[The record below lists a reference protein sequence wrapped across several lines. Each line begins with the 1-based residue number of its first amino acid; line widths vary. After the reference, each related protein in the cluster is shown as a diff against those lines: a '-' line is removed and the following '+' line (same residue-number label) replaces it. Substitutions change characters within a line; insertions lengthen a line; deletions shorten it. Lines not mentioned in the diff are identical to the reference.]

1 MSIEE
6 KNVEAVAVGQRPTQA
21 LQRLQRS
28 WFSALRSPLW
38 LCLLAAL
45 LIRVWLV
52 YHTHGVIDGDEAMVG
67 IQAEHILRGEHPY
80 YYYGQPYM
88 GSLEAYLMAILFAI
102 AGPSV
107 WMLRAEPILLSLGV
121 VWLTWKL
128 AGILADAAQLPPFA
142 QQMFKTIAALF
153 AAISP
158 LYDTVLELR
167 TLGGYIETFVL
178 MLCLLIAAFQ
188 LTRRWQAG
196 AANKE
201 LALRWAGIGFIVG
214 LGYWV
219 NPLIVITVMAAAI
232 WIVVFCLVK
241 LVQLARQATSES
253 LPSPLS
259 FLKGLLL
266 AVAAIPAC
274 LVGLAPALRWGA
286 SYHWANFTYA
296 LQLGDFSTLNINL
309 KPYYHS
315 RLALIHDEVFL
326 YEKYVAPRVI
336 SGALPT
342 ESPVMRSIHSF
353 TLDIGLFCIVAT
365 SILVVLSLVWH
376 HPQLVRIRQ
385 LGALPLLFAIC
396 SAFTFCTSM
405 ASTAGLISFQNDIA
419 GRYATPLMLVLPFF
433 FATTFTLASMYIG
446 SRGAAPGGVSGAP
459 CLGGRQESLGG
470 SHTSP
475 DFPPPLA
482 PEGDV
487 SKNLSLK
494 GLRRPR
500 LSLVAQAI
508 LLALLLAYVGAQ
520 ISTYVLTDPD
530 ATYQSAS
537 CPIAPAYNDPIIAYL
552 QHEHVHYA
560 WAITWIGNPITF
572 KTNDGI
578 IMSDPRTIIYH
589 NGLGRIPAD
598 TEAVLH
604 ADRPSMLTIV
614 KHNDTYPTLLKILDA
629 KQVTYKVMRFPSEPG
644 YDVLVVTQLSRTV
657 SVLESKDFK
666 TAFPGCI

>member
-6 KNVEAVAVGQRPTQA
+6 KSVAAGAVTQSPIQA
-21 LQRLQRS
+21 PRQLQKRWYS
-28 WFSALRSPLW
+28 VLRSPLW

-67 IQAEHILRGEHPY
+67 IQADHILRGEHPY
-80 YYYGQPYM
+80 YFYGQPYM

-153 AAISP
+153 AAVPP

-178 MLCLLIAAFQ
+178 ILLLLISAFQ

-219 NPLIVITVMAAAI
+219 NPLIVIAVMAAAT
-232 WIVVFCLVK
+232 WIVVFCIAELT
-241 LVQLARQATSES
+241 QLSKQANVERRRS
-253 LPSPLS
+253 LSS
-259 FLKGLLL
+259 FLKSLSL
-266 AVAAIPAC
+266 ALAAIPAC
-274 LVGLAPALRWGA
+274 IVGLAPALRWGA
-286 SYHWANFTYA
+286 QYHWANFTYA
-296 LQLGDFSTLNINL
+296 LQLGDMSTLNIDL

-315 RLALIHDEVFL
+315 RLALIHDEVYL

-336 SGALPT
+336 SGALPA
-342 ESPVMRSIHSF
+342 ESPILGTIHSF
-353 TLDIGLFCIVAT
+353 TLVVGLFCILVTA
-365 SILVVLSLVWH
+365 ILVVLSLFWH
-376 HPQLVRIRQ
+376 HPQLVRMRQ

-405 ASTAGLISFQNDIA
+405 ASTAGLISFQHDIA

-433 FATTFTLASMYIG
+433 FATTFTLASMYIYKLG
-446 SRGAAPGGVSGAP
+446 KRRSLNVGKKETNSSPPVPAAA
-459 CLGGRQESLGG
+459 
-470 SHTSP
+470 
-475 DFPPPLA
+475 LA
-482 PEGDV
+482 R
-487 SKNLSLK
+487 LHI
-494 GLRRPR
+494 PR
-500 LSLVAQAI
+500 VAQV
-508 LLALLLAYVGAQ
+508 LLFAVLLAYVGAQ
-520 ISTYVLTDPD
+520 VSTYVLTDPD

-560 WAITWIGNPITF
+560 WAITWVGNPIIF

-578 IMSDPRTIIYH
+578 IMSDPRMIIYH
-589 NGLGRIPAD
+589 NGLGRVPAY

-604 ADRPSMLTIV
+604 ADRPAMLTIV
-614 KHNDTYPTLLKILDA
+614 RHNDSYPILLKILDA
-629 KQVTYKVMRFPSEPG
+629 RHVTYKAMRFPSEPG
-644 YDVLVVTQLSRTV
+644 YDVLVVTSMSRTV
-657 SVLESKDFK
+657 SVLESKAFAA
-666 TAFPGCI
+666 AFPGCI

>member
-6 KNVEAVAVGQRPTQA
+6 KGVEPVAVGQRPTQA
-21 LQRLQRS
+21 LQQLQRS
-28 WFSALRSPLW
+28 WYSALRSPLW

-128 AGILADAAQLPPFA
+128 AGILADTAQLPPFA

-219 NPLIVITVMAAAI
+219 NPLIVIAVMSAAI
-232 WIVVFCLVK
+232 WIVVFCIVK
-241 LVQLARQATSES
+241 LVQLARQGTSES
-253 LPSPLS
+253 RQSPLS

-286 SYHWANFTYA
+286 LYHWANFTYA
-296 LQLGDFSTLNINL
+296 LQLGESNTLNINL
-309 KPYYHS
+309 RPYYHS

-342 ESPVMRSIHSF
+342 ESPVMKSIHSF
-353 TLDIGLFCIVAT
+353 TLDVGLFCIVAT

-396 SAFTFCTSM
+396 SAFTFCTSI
-405 ASTAGLISFQNDIA
+405 ASSVGLISFQNDIA

-433 FATTFTLASMYIG
+433 FATTFTLASMYIYKIG
-446 SRGAAPGGVSGAP
+446 KRRALNSRENESNSSRPAP
-459 CLGGRQESLGG
+459 R
-470 SHTSP
+470 T
-475 DFPPPLA
+475 
-482 PEGDV
+482 
-487 SKNLSLK
+487 

-508 LLALLLAYVGAQ
+508 LFALLFAYVGAQ
-520 ISTYVLTDPD
+520 VSTYLLTDPD
-530 ATYQSAS
+530 ATYQSPS

-560 WAITWIGNPITF
+560 WAITWIGNPIIF

-578 IMSDPRTIIYH
+578 IMSDPRTIISHY
-589 NGLGRIPAD
+589 GLGRIPAY

>member
-6 KNVEAVAVGQRPTQA
+6 KGVEPVAVGQRPTQA
-21 LQRLQRS
+21 PTQALQQLQRS
-28 WFSALRSPLW
+28 WYSVLRSALRSPLW

-128 AGILADAAQLPPFA
+128 AGILADTAQLPPFA

-219 NPLIVITVMAAAI
+219 NPLIVIAVMAAAI
-232 WIVVFCLVK
+232 WIVVFCIVK
-241 LVQLARQATSES
+241 LVQLARQGTSES
-253 LPSPLS
+253 RQSPLS
-259 FLKGLLL
+259 FLKSLLL

-286 SYHWANFTYA
+286 LYHWANFTYA
-296 LQLGDFSTLNINL
+296 LQLGESNTLNINL
-309 KPYYHS
+309 RPYYHS

-342 ESPVMRSIHSF
+342 ESPVMKSIHSF
-353 TLDIGLFCIVAT
+353 TLDVGLFCIVAT

-396 SAFTFCTSM
+396 SAFTFCTSI
-405 ASTAGLISFQNDIA
+405 ASSAGLISFQNDIA

-433 FATTFTLASMYIG
+433 FATTFTLASMYIYKIG
-446 SRGAAPGGVSGAP
+446 KRRALNSRENESNSSRPAP
-459 CLGGRQESLGG
+459 R
-470 SHTSP
+470 T
-475 DFPPPLA
+475 
-482 PEGDV
+482 
-487 SKNLSLK
+487 

-508 LLALLLAYVGAQ
+508 LFALLFAYVGAQ
-520 ISTYVLTDPD
+520 VSTYLLTDPD
-530 ATYQSAS
+530 ATYQSPS

-560 WAITWIGNPITF
+560 WAITWIGNPIIF

-578 IMSDPRTIIYH
+578 IMSDPRTIISHY
-589 NGLGRIPAD
+589 GLGRIPAY

>member
-6 KNVEAVAVGQRPTQA
+6 KNVEPVAVGQRPTQA
-21 LQRLQRS
+21 LQQLQRS
-28 WFSALRSPLW
+28 WYSVLRSALRSPLW

-128 AGILADAAQLPPFA
+128 AGILADTAQLPPFA

-219 NPLIVITVMAAAI
+219 NPLIVIAVMAAAI
-232 WIVVFCLVK
+232 WIVVFCIVK
-241 LVQLARQATSES
+241 LVQLARQGTSES
-253 LPSPLS
+253 RQSPLS
-259 FLKGLLL
+259 FLKSLLL

-286 SYHWANFTYA
+286 LYHWANFTYA
-296 LQLGDFSTLNINL
+296 LQLGESNTLNINL
-309 KPYYHS
+309 RPYYHS

-342 ESPVMRSIHSF
+342 ESPVMKSIHSF
-353 TLDIGLFCIVAT
+353 TLDVGLFCIVAT

-396 SAFTFCTSM
+396 SAFTFCTSI
-405 ASTAGLISFQNDIA
+405 ASSAGLISFQNDIA

-433 FATTFTLASMYIG
+433 FATTFTLASMYIYKIG
-446 SRGAAPGGVSGAP
+446 KRRALNSRENESNSSRPAP
-459 CLGGRQESLGG
+459 R
-470 SHTSP
+470 T
-475 DFPPPLA
+475 
-482 PEGDV
+482 
-487 SKNLSLK
+487 

-508 LLALLLAYVGAQ
+508 LFALLFAYVGAQ
-520 ISTYVLTDPD
+520 VSTYLLTDPD
-530 ATYQSAS
+530 ATYQSPS

-560 WAITWIGNPITF
+560 WAITWIGNPIIF

-578 IMSDPRTIIYH
+578 IMSDPRTIISHY
-589 NGLGRIPAD
+589 GLGRIPAY

>member
-6 KNVEAVAVGQRPTQA
+6 KNVEPVAVGQRPTQA
-21 LQRLQRS
+21 LQRLRKRWYS
-28 WFSALRSPLW
+28 VLRSPLW

-67 IQAEHILRGEHPY
+67 IQAQHILRGEHPY
-80 YYYGQPYM
+80 YYYNQPYM

-128 AGILADAAQLPPFA
+128 AGILADAAQLPPFSR
-142 QQMFKTIAALF
+142 QMFKTIAALF

-342 ESPVMRSIHSF
+342 ESPVIRSIHPF
-353 TLDIGLFCIVAT
+353 TMDVGLFCIVAT

-396 SAFTFCTSM
+396 SAFTFCTSI
-405 ASTAGLISFQNDIA
+405 ASSAGLISFQNDIA

-433 FATTFTLASMYIG
+433 FTMTFTLAIMYIR
-446 SRGAAPGGVSGAP
+446 SRGHVPGGISEV
-459 CLGGRQESLGG
+459 
-470 SHTSP
+470 SP
-475 DFPPPLA
+475 DFLPPLA
-482 PEGDV
+482 PEG
-487 SKNLSLK
+487 
-494 GLRRPR
+494 
-500 LSLVAQAI
+500 
-508 LLALLLAYVGAQ
+508 
-520 ISTYVLTDPD
+520 
-530 ATYQSAS
+530 
-537 CPIAPAYNDPIIAYL
+537 
-552 QHEHVHYA
+552 
-560 WAITWIGNPITF
+560 
-572 KTNDGI
+572 
-578 IMSDPRTIIYH
+578 
-589 NGLGRIPAD
+589 
-598 TEAVLH
+598 
-604 ADRPSMLTIV
+604 
-614 KHNDTYPTLLKILDA
+614 
-629 KQVTYKVMRFPSEPG
+629 
-644 YDVLVVTQLSRTV
+644 
-657 SVLESKDFK
+657 
-666 TAFPGCI
+666 

>member
-6 KNVEAVAVGQRPTQA
+6 KNVEPVAIGQRPTQA
-21 LQRLQRS
+21 STQAQQQLQRS
-28 WFSALRSPLW
+28 WYSILRSPLW
-38 LCLLAAL
+38 LCLMAAL

-142 QQMFKTIAALF
+142 RQMFKTVAALF
-153 AAISP
+153 AALPP
-158 LYDTVLELR
+158 LYDTVLQLR

-188 LTRRWQAG
+188 LIRRWQAK

-219 NPLIVITVMAAAI
+219 NPLIVIAVMTAAI
-232 WIVVFCLVK
+232 WIVVFCIVQ
-241 LVQLARQATSES
+241 LVQLARQTASES
-253 LPSPLS
+253 RQSPLS

-274 LVGLAPALRWGA
+274 IIGLAPALRWGA
-286 SYHWANFTYA
+286 RYHWGNFTYA
-296 LQLGDFSTLNINL
+296 LQLGDFSSLNDNL

-315 RLALIHDEVFL
+315 RLALIHDEVNL

-342 ESPVMRSIHSF
+342 ESPVMMSIHSF
-353 TLDIGLFCIVAT
+353 TLDVGLFCIVAT

-396 SAFTFCTSM
+396 SAFTFCTSI
-405 ASTAGLISFQNDIA
+405 ASSAGLISFQNDIA

-433 FATTFTLASMYIG
+433 FATTFTLASMYIR
-446 SRGAAPGGVSGAP
+446 SRGAAPDSLPPPASEGGVP
-459 CLGGRQESLGG
+459 Q
-470 SHTSP
+470 
-475 DFPPPLA
+475 
-482 PEGDV
+482 
-487 SKNLSLK
+487 NLSRR
-494 GLRRPR
+494 GPRRPL

-508 LLALLLAYVGAQ
+508 LLALLLAY
-520 ISTYVLTDPD
+520 I
-530 ATYQSAS
+530 
-537 CPIAPAYNDPIIAYL
+537 
-552 QHEHVHYA
+552 
-560 WAITWIGNPITF
+560 
-572 KTNDGI
+572 
-578 IMSDPRTIIYH
+578 
-589 NGLGRIPAD
+589 
-598 TEAVLH
+598 
-604 ADRPSMLTIV
+604 
-614 KHNDTYPTLLKILDA
+614 
-629 KQVTYKVMRFPSEPG
+629 
-644 YDVLVVTQLSRTV
+644 
-657 SVLESKDFK
+657 
-666 TAFPGCI
+666 

>member
-6 KNVEAVAVGQRPTQA
+6 KNVEPVAVGQRPTQA
-21 LQRLQRS
+21 LQQLQRS
-28 WFSALRSPLW
+28 WYSVLRSALRSPLW

-128 AGILADAAQLPPFA
+128 AGILADTAQLPPFA

-158 LYDTVLELR
+158 LYDTILELR

-219 NPLIVITVMAAAI
+219 NPLIVIAVMAAAI
-232 WIVVFCLVK
+232 WIVVFCIVK
-241 LVQLARQATSES
+241 LVQLARQGTSES
-253 LPSPLS
+253 RQSPLS

-286 SYHWANFTYA
+286 LYHWANFTYA
-296 LQLGDFSTLNINL
+296 LQLGESNTLNINL
-309 KPYYHS
+309 RPYYHS

-342 ESPVMRSIHSF
+342 ESPVMKSIHSF
-353 TLDIGLFCIVAT
+353 TLDVGLFCIVAT

-396 SAFTFCTSM
+396 SAFTFCTSI
-405 ASTAGLISFQNDIA
+405 ASSVGLISFQNDIA

-446 SRGAAPGGVSGAP
+446 SRGAAPGGVSGVP
-459 CLGGRQESLGG
+459 
-470 SHTSP
+470 P
-475 DFPPPLA
+475 DFLPPLA
-482 PEGDV
+482 PEGGV
-487 SKNLSLK
+487 PKTLSLK
-494 GLRRPR
+494 GLRRHH

-508 LLALLLAYVGAQ
+508 LFALLFAYVGAQ
-520 ISTYVLTDPD
+520 VSTYVLTDPD

-560 WAITWIGNPITF
+560 WAITWIGNPIIF

-589 NGLGRIPAD
+589 NGLGRIPAY

-614 KHNDTYPTLLKILDA
+614 KHNDTYPTLLKILDT

>member
-6 KNVEAVAVGQRPTQA
+6 KGVEPVAVGQRPTQA
-21 LQRLQRS
+21 LQQLQRS
-28 WFSALRSPLW
+28 WYSALRSPLW

-128 AGILADAAQLPPFA
+128 AGILADTAQLPPFA
-142 QQMFKTIAALF
+142 HQMFKTIAALF

-219 NPLIVITVMAAAI
+219 NPLIVIAVMAAAI
-232 WIVVFCLVK
+232 WIVVFCIVK
-241 LVQLARQATSES
+241 LVQLARQGTSES
-253 LPSPLS
+253 RQSPLS
-259 FLKGLLL
+259 FLKSLLL

-286 SYHWANFTYA
+286 LYHWANFTYA
-296 LQLGDFSTLNINL
+296 LQLGESNTLNINL
-309 KPYYHS
+309 RPYYHS

-342 ESPVMRSIHSF
+342 ESPVMKSIHSF
-353 TLDIGLFCIVAT
+353 TLDVGLFCIVAT

-396 SAFTFCTSM
+396 SAFTFCTSI
-405 ASTAGLISFQNDIA
+405 ASSAGLISFQNDIA

-433 FATTFTLASMYIG
+433 FATTFTLASMYIYKIG
-446 SRGAAPGGVSGAP
+446 KRRALNSRENESNSSRPAP
-459 CLGGRQESLGG
+459 R
-470 SHTSP
+470 T
-475 DFPPPLA
+475 
-482 PEGDV
+482 
-487 SKNLSLK
+487 

-508 LLALLLAYVGAQ
+508 LFALLFAYVGAQ
-520 ISTYVLTDPD
+520 VSTYLLTDPD
-530 ATYQSAS
+530 ATYQSPS

-560 WAITWIGNPITF
+560 WAITWIGNPIIF

-578 IMSDPRTIIYH
+578 IMSDPRTIISHY
-589 NGLGRIPAD
+589 GLGRIPAY

>member
-6 KNVEAVAVGQRPTQA
+6 KGVEPVAVGQRPTQA
-21 LQRLQRS
+21 PAQALQQLQRS
-28 WFSALRSPLW
+28 WYSALRSPLW

-128 AGILADAAQLPPFA
+128 AGILADTAQLPPFA

-219 NPLIVITVMAAAI
+219 NPLIVIAVMAAAI
-232 WIVVFCLVK
+232 WIVVFCIVK
-241 LVQLARQATSES
+241 LVQLARQGTSES
-253 LPSPLS
+253 RQSPLS

-286 SYHWANFTYA
+286 LYHWANFTYA
-296 LQLGDFSTLNINL
+296 LQLGESNTLNINL
-309 KPYYHS
+309 RPYYHS

-342 ESPVMRSIHSF
+342 ESPVMKSIHSF
-353 TLDIGLFCIVAT
+353 TLDVGLFCIVAT

-396 SAFTFCTSM
+396 SAFTFCTSI
-405 ASTAGLISFQNDIA
+405 ASSAGLISFQNDIA

-433 FATTFTLASMYIG
+433 FATTFTLASMYIYKIG
-446 SRGAAPGGVSGAP
+446 KRRALNSRENESNSSRPAP
-459 CLGGRQESLGG
+459 R
-470 SHTSP
+470 T
-475 DFPPPLA
+475 
-482 PEGDV
+482 
-487 SKNLSLK
+487 

-508 LLALLLAYVGAQ
+508 LFALLFAYVGAQ
-520 ISTYVLTDPD
+520 VSTYLLTDPD

-560 WAITWIGNPITF
+560 WAITWIGNPIIF

-589 NGLGRIPAD
+589 NGLGRIPAY

>member
-6 KNVEAVAVGQRPTQA
+6 KGVEPVAVGQRPTQA
-21 LQRLQRS
+21 LQQLQRS
-28 WFSALRSPLW
+28 WYSALRSPLW

-128 AGILADAAQLPPFA
+128 AGILADTAQLPPFA
-142 QQMFKTIAALF
+142 HQMFKTIAALF

-219 NPLIVITVMAAAI
+219 NPLIVIAVMAAAI
-232 WIVVFCLVK
+232 WIVVFCIVK
-241 LVQLARQATSES
+241 LVQLARQGTSES
-253 LPSPLS
+253 RQSPLS
-259 FLKGLLL
+259 FLKSLLL

-286 SYHWANFTYA
+286 LYHWANFTYA
-296 LQLGDFSTLNINL
+296 LQLGESNTLNINL
-309 KPYYHS
+309 RPYYHS

-342 ESPVMRSIHSF
+342 ESPVMKSIHSF
-353 TLDIGLFCIVAT
+353 TLDVGLFCIVAT

-396 SAFTFCTSM
+396 SAFTFCTSI
-405 ASTAGLISFQNDIA
+405 ASSAGLISFQNDIA

-433 FATTFTLASMYIG
+433 FATTFTLASMYIYKIG
-446 SRGAAPGGVSGAP
+446 KRRALNSRENESNSSRPAP
-459 CLGGRQESLGG
+459 R
-470 SHTSP
+470 T
-475 DFPPPLA
+475 
-482 PEGDV
+482 
-487 SKNLSLK
+487 

-508 LLALLLAYVGAQ
+508 LFALLFAYVGAQ
-520 ISTYVLTDPD
+520 VSTYLLTDPD
-530 ATYQSAS
+530 ATYQSPS

-560 WAITWIGNPITF
+560 WAITWIGNPIIF

-589 NGLGRIPAD
+589 NGLGRIPAY

>member
-6 KNVEAVAVGQRPTQA
+6 KSVEAVTEEQRPTQTRQQ
-21 LQRLQRS
+21 LRQRWYS
-28 WFSALRSPLW
+28 VVRSPLW

-45 LIRVWLV
+45 LIRVYLV
-52 YHTHGVIDGDEAMVG
+52 YHTHSVIDGDEAMVG

-142 QQMFKTIAALF
+142 RQMFKTIAALF
-153 AAISP
+153 AALPP

-178 MLCLLIAAFQ
+178 MLFLLIAAFQ

-196 AANKE
+196 ATNKE

-219 NPLIVITVMAAAI
+219 NPLIVIAVMAAAI
-232 WIVVFCLVK
+232 WIVVFFIVK
-241 LVQLARQATSES
+241 LVQLASRPASEPRQ
-253 LPSPLS
+253 SPVS
-259 FLKGLLL
+259 FFKRFLLV
-266 AVAAIPAC
+266 VAAIPAC
-274 LVGLAPALRWGA
+274 IIGLAPALRWGA

-296 LQLGDFSTLNINL
+296 LQLGDFSTLNDNL

-315 RLALIHDEVFL
+315 RLALIHDEIYL
-326 YEKYVAPRVI
+326 YEQYVAPRVI

-353 TLDIGLFCIVAT
+353 TLDVGLFCIAT
-365 SILVVLSLVWH
+365 TFILVVLSLIWH
-376 HPQLVRIRQ
+376 HTQLARIRQ

-396 SAFTFCTSM
+396 SAVTFCTSI
-405 ASTAGLISFQNDIA
+405 ASSAGLISFQNDIA

-433 FATTFTLASMYIG
+433 FATTFTLASMYIFKIG
-446 SRGAAPGGVSGAP
+446 KRYPLNIRENEAISSWPARAA
-459 CLGGRQESLGG
+459 GRL
-470 SHTSP
+470 
-475 DFPPPLA
+475 
-482 PEGDV
+482 
-487 SKNLSLK
+487 
-494 GLRRPR
+494 R
-500 LSLVAQAI
+500 LSLIAQAI
-508 LLALLLAYVGAQ
+508 LFAILFAYIGAQ
-520 ISTYVLTDPD
+520 VSTYELTDPD
-530 ATYQSAS
+530 ATYQSPS

-560 WAITWIGNPITF
+560 WAITWIANPIIF
-572 KTNDGI
+572 KTREGI
-578 IMSDPRTIIYH
+578 IMSDPRLITY
-589 NGLGRIPAD
+589 NYGQGRIPAY

-604 ADRPSMLTIV
+604 ADRPAMLTIV
-614 KHNDTYPTLLKILDA
+614 KYNDNYPLLLKILDA
-629 KQVTYKVMRFPSEPG
+629 KQVTYKQMRFPSEPG
-644 YDVLVVTQLSRTV
+644 YDVLVVTQLSRTFPLQQ
-657 SVLESKDFK
+657 SNEFK

>member
-6 KNVEAVAVGQRPTQA
+6 KNVEAVAVGQRLTQA
-21 LQRLQRS
+21 PWRLRKS
-28 WFSALRSPLW
+28 WYSVLCSPLW

-107 WMLRAEPILLSLGV
+107 WMLRAEPILLSFGV

-142 QQMFKTIAALF
+142 RQMFKTIAALF
-153 AAISP
+153 AAVPP

-178 MLCLLIAAFQ
+178 MLLLLISVFQ

-232 WIVVFCLVK
+232 WIVVFFIVK
-241 LVQLARQATSES
+241 LVQLTRQATSES

-286 SYHWANFTYA
+286 SYHGANFTYA

-353 TLDIGLFCIVAT
+353 TLDAELVCIVAT

-396 SAFTFCTSM
+396 SALTFCTSI
-405 ASTAGLISFQNDIA
+405 ASSAGLISFQNDIA

-433 FATTFTLASMYIG
+433 FATTFTLASMYIW
-446 SRGAAPGGVSGAP
+446 SRGAAP
-459 CLGGRQESLGG
+459 
-470 SHTSP
+470 
-475 DFPPPLA
+475 DFLPPPA
-482 PEGDV
+482 PEAGSRDAAPSGV
-487 SKNLSLK
+487 VGVPPDSLPPPAPEAGIPKNLSRRR
-494 GLRRPR
+494 LRHPL

-508 LLALLLAYVGAQ
+508 LFALLFA
-520 ISTYVLTDPD
+520 
-530 ATYQSAS
+530 
-537 CPIAPAYNDPIIAYL
+537 
-552 QHEHVHYA
+552 
-560 WAITWIGNPITF
+560 
-572 KTNDGI
+572 
-578 IMSDPRTIIYH
+578 
-589 NGLGRIPAD
+589 
-598 TEAVLH
+598 
-604 ADRPSMLTIV
+604 
-614 KHNDTYPTLLKILDA
+614 
-629 KQVTYKVMRFPSEPG
+629 
-644 YDVLVVTQLSRTV
+644 
-657 SVLESKDFK
+657 
-666 TAFPGCI
+666 

>member
-6 KNVEAVAVGQRPTQA
+6 KNFKPVAIGQTPNQASTQA
-21 LQRLQRS
+21 QQQLQRS
-28 WFSALRSPLW
+28 WYSILRSPLW

-52 YHTHGVIDGDEAMVG
+52 YHTHGVIDGDEAIVG

-102 AGPSV
+102 AGSSV

-153 AAISP
+153 AAFSP

-167 TLGGYIETFVL
+167 SLGGYIETFVL
-178 MLCLLIAAFQ
+178 MLCLLIAAYQ

-219 NPLIVITVMAAAI
+219 NPLIVIAIMAAAI
-232 WIVVFCLVK
+232 WIVMFCIVK

-266 AVAAIPAC
+266 SVAAIPAC

-353 TLDIGLFCIVAT
+353 TLDVGLFCIVAT

-396 SAFTFCTSM
+396 SAFTFCTSI
-405 ASTAGLISFQNDIA
+405 ASSAGLISFQNDIA

-433 FATTFTLASMYIG
+433 FATTFTLASMYIR
-446 SRGAAPGGVSGAP
+446 SRGLLKAEPKDAAPGEITG
-459 CLGGRQESLGG
+459 
-470 SHTSP
+470 TSP
-475 DFPPPLA
+475 ASLPPPI

-487 SKNLSLK
+487 PKNRSLK
-494 GLRRPR
+494 RLPR
-500 LSLVAQAI
+500 LSLAAQAI
-508 LLALLLAYVGAQ
+508 L
-520 ISTYVLTDPD
+520 
-530 ATYQSAS
+530 
-537 CPIAPAYNDPIIAYL
+537 
-552 QHEHVHYA
+552 
-560 WAITWIGNPITF
+560 
-572 KTNDGI
+572 
-578 IMSDPRTIIYH
+578 
-589 NGLGRIPAD
+589 
-598 TEAVLH
+598 
-604 ADRPSMLTIV
+604 
-614 KHNDTYPTLLKILDA
+614 
-629 KQVTYKVMRFPSEPG
+629 
-644 YDVLVVTQLSRTV
+644 
-657 SVLESKDFK
+657 
-666 TAFPGCI
+666 

>member
-1 MSIEE
+1 
-6 KNVEAVAVGQRPTQA
+6 
-21 LQRLQRS
+21 
-28 WFSALRSPLW
+28 
-38 LCLLAAL
+38 
-45 LIRVWLV
+45 
-52 YHTHGVIDGDEAMVG
+52 
-67 IQAEHILRGEHPY
+67 
-80 YYYGQPYM
+80 
-88 GSLEAYLMAILFAI
+88 
-102 AGPSV
+102 
-107 WMLRAEPILLSLGV
+107 
-121 VWLTWKL
+121 
-128 AGILADAAQLPPFA
+128 
-142 QQMFKTIAALF
+142 
-153 AAISP
+153 
-158 LYDTVLELR
+158 
-167 TLGGYIETFVL
+167 
-178 MLCLLIAAFQ
+178 
-188 LTRRWQAG
+188 
-196 AANKE
+196 
-201 LALRWAGIGFIVG
+201 
-214 LGYWV
+214 
-219 NPLIVITVMAAAI
+219 MAAAI
-232 WIVVFCLVK
+232 WIVVFCFVK

-253 LPSPLS
+253 LPSPFS

-353 TLDIGLFCIVAT
+353 TLDVGLFCIVAT

-396 SAFTFCTSM
+396 SAFTFCTSI
-405 ASTAGLISFQNDIA
+405 ASSAGLISFQNDIA

-433 FATTFTLASMYIG
+433 FATTFTLASMYIRSRGTAPRGVSGERCLGDSVKGPPDLLPPPFPEAG
-446 SRGAAPGGVSGAP
+446 SRGAAPGGVAGVP
-459 CLGGRQESLGG
+459 PDSL
-470 SHTSP
+470 
-475 DFPPPLA
+475 PPPA
-482 PEGDV
+482 PEGGIP
-487 SKNLSLK
+487 KNLSRR
-494 GLRRPR
+494 GLRHPL

-508 LLALLLAYVGAQ
+508 LFALLFAYIGAQ
-520 ISTYVLTDPD
+520 VSTYVLTDPD

-560 WAITWIGNPITF
+560 WAITWIGNPIIF

-589 NGLGRIPAD
+589 NGLGRIPAY

>member
-6 KNVEAVAVGQRPTQA
+6 KNVEPVAVGQRPTQA
-21 LQRLQRS
+21 PTQALQRLRKRWYS
-28 WFSALRSPLW
+28 VLRSPLW

-365 SILVVLSLVWH
+365 SILVVLSFVWH

-396 SAFTFCTSM
+396 SAFTFCTSI
-405 ASTAGLISFQNDIA
+405 ASSAGLISFQNDIA

-433 FATTFTLASMYIG
+433 FAMTFTLAIMYIR
-446 SRGAAPGGVSGAP
+446 SRGHVPGGISEER
-459 CLGGRQESLGG
+459 CLGDSVKGP
-470 SHTSP
+470 P
-475 DFPPPLA
+475 DFLPPLA
-482 PEGDV
+482 PEGGV
-487 SKNLSLK
+487 PKNLSRK
-494 GLRRPR
+494 GLRHPR

-508 LLALLLAYVGAQ
+508 LLALLLTYVGAQ
-520 ISTYVLTDPD
+520 VSTYVLTDPD

-572 KTNDGI
+572 KTNNSI

>member
-6 KNVEAVAVGQRPTQA
+6 KNVEAVAVGKRPTRAPTQA
-21 LQRLQRS
+21 LQQLQRR
-28 WFSALRSPLW
+28 WYSALRSALCSPLW

-142 QQMFKTIAALF
+142 RQMFKTIAALF

-201 LALRWAGIGFIVG
+201 LALRWAGIGFIIG

-232 WIVVFCLVK
+232 WIVVFCIVK

-353 TLDIGLFCIVAT
+353 TLDVGLFCIVAT
-365 SILVVLSLVWH
+365 SILVILSLVWH

-385 LGALPLLFAIC
+385 LGALPLLLAIC
-396 SAFTFCTSM
+396 SALTFCTSI
-405 ASTAGLISFQNDIA
+405 ASSAGLISFQNDIA

-433 FATTFTLASMYIG
+433 FATTFTLASMYIW
-446 SRGAAPGGVSGAP
+446 SRGAAPGGVSGER
-459 CLGGRQESLGG
+459 CLGDSVKGP
-470 SHTSP
+470 P
-475 DFPPPLA
+475 DFLPPPA
-482 PEGDV
+482 PEAGI
-487 SKNLSLK
+487 S
-494 GLRRPR
+494 RRGSRHPL

-508 LLALLLAYVGAQ
+508 LLALLFAYIGAQ
-520 ISTYVLTDPD
+520 VSTYVLTDPD

-560 WAITWIGNPITF
+560 WAITWIGNPIIF

-589 NGLGRIPAD
+589 NGLGRIPAY